1 MICPQILNY
10 VPVIEESK
18 EAEPN
23 PKKTEDKKKLQNQ
36 DSRISNNQPSSH
48 TFSNVVPIVNNN

>member
-36 DSRISNNQPSSH
+36 DSRISNNPPISN
-48 TFSNVVPIVNNN
+48 TFSNVAPIVNNN